1 MTGRKK
7 EYRTVSHGG
16 KVSIE
21 GVEIFRGL
29 GGAKRVFVLLL
40 MQRMSLEETRRINAV
55 IEKLTS
61 LLEFTTYVGR
71 LVRQPL
77 LLGDDG

>member
-7 EYRTVSHGG
+7 EYQTVSHGG
-16 KVSIE
+16 KVSVE

-40 MQRMSLEETRRINAV
+40 MQRMSLEET
-55 IEKLTS
+55 
-61 LLEFTTYVGR
+61 
-71 LVRQPL
+71 
-77 LLGDDG
+77 